1 MNSLPATAPMK
12 YTAFI
17 ADDEIRSRE
26 LLQNLVEELCPE
38 ITVVGAAASVEEA
51 VKSIQ
56 QLQPQILFL
65 DIEMHPGTGF
75 DILQKLPSSTTFQVI
90 FTTAYDQYAIRALR
104 ISAVDY
110 LLKPIDVQELQS
122 AVQKAIQQ
130 IHNKQP
136 QQQLQHLLQNLV
148 RQQQDYTISLSTAE
162 GLEFVP
168 IASVLHLEANGA
180 YTVFYLKE
188 GRKIMVSR
196 NLKEY
201 ESMLGDHGF
210 FRVHNSHL
218 VNLKEVKRYLRT
230 DGGYIVMNDDSTISI
245 SPRKKEEL
253 LQLLA
258 GRAL

>member
-1 MNSLPATAPMK
+1 MK

-17 ADDEIRSRE
+17 ADDELRSRE
-26 LLQNLVEELCPE
+26 LLQNLLEELCPDLQ
-38 ITVVGAAASVEEA
+38 ITGTAASVEEA
-51 VKSIQ
+51 IKSIH

-75 DILQKLPSSTTFQVI
+75 DILQKLPSSSSIQVI

-122 AVQKAIQQ
+122 AVQKAILQ
-130 IHNKQP
+130 INNKEP
-136 QQQLQHLLQNLV
+136 QHQLQHLLQNLV
-148 RQQQDYTISLSTAE
+148 KQQQDYTISLSTAE

-168 IASVLHLEANGA
+168 IAAVMHLEANGA
-180 YTVFYLKE
+180 YTIFHLKD
-188 GRKIMVSR
+188 GRKIMVSK

-201 ESMLGDHGF
+201 ESILSDHGF
-210 FRVHNSHL
+210 FRVHNSYM
-218 VNLKEVKRYLRT
+218 VNLKEVKKFLKT
-230 DGGYIVMNDDSTISI
+230 DGGNIVMNNNVNISI

-253 LQLLA
+253 LQLLSQ
-258 GRAL
+258 RSL

>member
-1 MNSLPATAPMK
+1 MK
-12 YTAFI
+12 YSAFI
-17 ADDEIRSRE
+17 ADDEVRSRE
-26 LLQNLVEELCPE
+26 LLQNLLEEFCPQLDLL
-38 ITVVGAAASVEEA
+38 GSAASVDEA
-51 VKSIQ
+51 VRSIN

-75 DILQKLPSSTTFQVI
+75 DILQKLAASSPFQVI

-104 ISAVDY
+104 ISAIDY

-122 AVQKAIQQ
+122 AVQKAIHQ
-130 IHNKQP
+130 IHSRHP

-148 RQQQDYTISLSTAE
+148 KKQQDHTISLSTAE

-168 IASVLHLEANGA
+168 IASIIHLEANGA
-180 YTVFYLKE
+180 YTIFHLKE

-201 ESMLGDHGF
+201 ESMLSDHGF
-210 FRVHNSHL
+210 FRVHNSWM

-230 DGGYIVMNDDSTISI
+230 DGGYLVMNDETMITIS
-245 SPRKKEEL
+245 PKKKEEL
-253 LQLLA
+253 LQLLSD
-258 GRAL
+258 RAL

>member
-1 MNSLPATAPMK
+1 MK

-26 LLQNLVEELCPE
+26 LLQNLLEEYCPQ
-38 ITVVGAAASVEEA
+38 IQILGNAASVDDA
-51 VKSIQ
+51 IRYVN

-75 DILQKLPSSTTFQVI
+75 DILQKLPPNASHQVI
-90 FTTAYDQYAIRALR
+90 FTTAYDQYAIQALR
-104 ISAVDY
+104 LSAIDY

-130 IHNKQP
+130 IDGKNP
-136 QQQLQHLLQNLV
+136 QHQLQHLLQNLV
-148 RQQQDYTISLSTAE
+148 RQQKDHTISLSTAE

-168 IASVLHLEANGA
+168 IHSIIRLEANGA
-180 YTVFYLKE
+180 YTIFHLKE

-201 ESMLGDHGF
+201 ESILSDHGF
-210 FRVHNSHL
+210 FRVHNSYM
-218 VNLKEVKRYLRT
+218 VNLKEIKRYLRT
-230 DGGYIVMNDDSTISI
+230 DGGYVVMNDDTTLSI
-245 SPRKKEEL
+245 SPKKKDEL

>member
-1 MNSLPATAPMK
+1 MK

-17 ADDEIRSRE
+17 ADDEVRSRE
-26 LLQNLVEELCPE
+26 LLQNLIEELCPE
-38 ITVVGAAASVEEA
+38 LMIVGAAATVEEA
-51 VKSIQ
+51 VKSIH

-75 DILQKLPSSTTFQVI
+75 DILQKLSPSTSSQVI

-122 AVQKAIQQ
+122 AVQKAIRQ
-130 IHNKQP
+130 ISNKQP

-148 RQQQDYTISLSTAE
+148 KQQQDYTISLSTSE
-162 GLEFVP
+162 GLEFIP

-188 GRKIMVSR
+188 NRKIMVSK

-201 ESMLGDHGF
+201 ESILADHGF

-218 VNLKEVKRYLRT
+218 INLKEVKRYLKS
-230 DGGYIVMNDDSTISI
+230 DGGYVVMNDDSSISI

-253 LQLLA
+253 LQLLS

>member
-1 MNSLPATAPMK
+1 MK

-17 ADDEIRSRE
+17 ADDEVRSRE
-26 LLQNLVEELCPE
+26 LLQNLLEDLCPE
-38 ITVVGAAASVEEA
+38 LTVTGAAATVDEA
-51 VKSIQ
+51 VKSIH

-75 DILQKLPSSTTFQVI
+75 DILQKLSASVSAQVI

-122 AVQKAIQQ
+122 AVQKAIRQ
-130 IHNKQP
+130 INNKQP

-148 RQQQDYTISLSTAE
+148 KQQQDYTISLSTSE
-162 GLEFVP
+162 GLEFIP

-180 YTVFYLKE
+180 YTIFYLKE
-188 GRKIMVSR
+188 NRKIMVSK

-201 ESMLGDHGF
+201 ESILADHGF

-218 VNLKEVKRYLRT
+218 INLKEVKRYLKT
-230 DGGYIVMNDDSTISI
+230 DGGYVVMNDDTNISI

-253 LQLLA
+253 LQLLS

>member
-1 MNSLPATAPMK
+1 MK

-17 ADDEIRSRE
+17 ADDEVRSRE
-26 LLQNLVEELCPE
+26 LLQNLLEEFCPQLSLL
-38 ITVVGAAASVEEA
+38 GSAASVDEA
-51 VKSIQ
+51 VRSIH

-75 DILQKLPSSTTFQVI
+75 DILQKLAVPSPSQVI

-104 ISAVDY
+104 ISAIDY
-110 LLKPIDVQELQS
+110 LLKPIDVQELQL
-122 AVQKAIQQ
+122 AVQKAIHQ
-130 IHNKQP
+130 INSKHP
-136 QQQLQHLLQNLV
+136 QQQLRHLLQNLV
-148 RQQQDYTISLSTAE
+148 RQQQDHTISLSTAE

-168 IASVLHLEANGA
+168 IASIIHLEANGA
-180 YTVFYLKE
+180 YTIFHLKE

-201 ESMLGDHGF
+201 ESMLADHGF
-210 FRVHNSHL
+210 FRVHNSWM

-230 DGGYIVMNDDSTISI
+230 DGGYLVMNDDTTITI
-245 SPRKKEEL
+245 SPRKKDEL

-258 GRAL
+258 DRAL